1 MNKNYIKLLFLVP
14 FLTFFFSCATIPPEV
29 IKTQQKELE
38 IIRNLQSS
46 HLAMVDAYVD
56 QKILVFENFFFN
68 EYGPVYRKNWIE
80 LFQEFNDRAYDSER
94 DFPKLY
100 NDLVAEYQGELA
112 PIEKIRFNLK
122 TAIALEYKN
131 AIDAHKTV
139 ERWLDNLKKLNDSQR
154 KSINSFLGS
163 VKPGLSMNIL
173 DDTIKNTIES
183 VKSKMSKESK

>member
-1 MNKNYIKLLFLVP
+1 MKNYYIKLFFLAS
-14 FLTFFFSCATIPPEV
+14 FLTLFFSCATVPPEV
-29 IKTQQKELE
+29 IKTQQKEFE
-38 IIRNLQSS
+38 IIENLQSS
-46 HLAMVDAYVD
+46 HLAMVDAFVD

-68 EYGPVYRKNWIE
+68 EYGPVYRTNWIGAFKE
-80 LFQEFNDRAYDSER
+80 YNDRDYDSER

-100 NDLVAEYQGELA
+100 NDLVAEYQEELA

-154 KSINSFLGS
+154 KSVNSFLGS
-163 VKPGLSMNIL
+163 VKPGLSMNTL

-183 VKSKMSKESK
+183 VKSKMSKKSE